1 MLTKNVV
8 FLTSPLFYV
17 ALKLS
22 LLFLRQLL
30 SHIQERESEKWE
42 MSTFK
47 MMFSFLVTF
56 ILYVMDLNY
65 ILFLGL
71 QLFLESLLDWA
82 QLLVYS

>member
-1 MLTKNVV
+1 
-8 FLTSPLFYV
+8 
-17 ALKLS
+17 
-22 LLFLRQLL
+22 
-30 SHIQERESEKWE
+30 
-42 MSTFK
+42 

>member
-30 SHIQERESEKWE
+30 SHIQDRESEKWE
-42 MSTFK
+42 MLTFK
-47 MMFSFLVTF
+47 MMFSFLVAF

-71 QLFLESLLDWA
+71 QLFLERLLYWA

>member
-1 MLTKNVV
+1 MNVV

-30 SHIQERESEKWE
+30 CHPQDRESEKWE

-47 MMFSFLVTF
+47 MMFSFLVTC

-71 QLFLESLLDWA
+71 QLFLESVLDWA
-82 QLLVYS
+82 QLLAYS

>member
-22 LLFLRQLL
+22 LLFLRQSLC
-30 SHIQERESEKWE
+30 HTQDGESEKWE

-47 MMFSFLVTF
+47 MMFRFLVTR

-82 QLLVYS
+82 QLLAYS

>member
-30 SHIQERESEKWE
+30 CHTQDRESEKWE

-47 MMFSFLVTF
+47 MMFRFLVTC
-56 ILYVMDLNY
+56 ILYVVDLNY

-71 QLFLESLLDWA
+71 QLFLGSLLDWA
-82 QLLVYS
+82 QLLAYS